1 MVLAGVSGLS
11 QEPYEAR
18 AARLQ
23 PEDIPPLIQK
33 AQDGDLSSQV
43 LLWLEILSR
52 FKIRQVPRNGLSIH
66 LPHRMLHSNHIAA
79 RRFRGTAGRVFGKF
93 LVVDPEKKSTL
104 FP

>member
-1 MVLAGVSGLS
+1 MRRWPFGRLLLCTVLACVSGLS

-43 LLWLEILSR
+43 LLWLAY
-52 FKIRQVPRNGLSIH
+52 KGGHGCPRT
-66 LPHRMLHSNHIAA
+66 LPKG
-79 RRFRGTAGRVFGKF
+79 FRGCARPLNKGASRASGF
-93 LVVDPEKKSTL
+93 
-104 FP
+104 